1 MEAVDPAV
9 RTNAPGAEPS
19 AAVLVALDP
28 RILRLWWAAGAL
40 WVVVLTGLALGIDL
54 LVRPP
59 LPRGL
64 LPGAVAVG
72 AGLLAAGVPVL
83 RYRRWRYAVRETDLW
98 IRSGVLWVTT
108 SVIPFS
114 RLQFVD
120 THQGPLERLFRLS
133 SLVVH
138 TAAIGTS
145 GRLPGLDTDQAERL
159 RDRLARVEVD
169 ADGL

>member
-1 MEAVDPAV
+1 MEAV
-9 RTNAPGAEPS
+9 RQQELAPGSSAVLVPLDPRVRQVWWVDGALTAVLVF
-19 AAVLVALDP
+19 AAVLAV
-28 RILRLWWAAGAL
+28 
-40 WVVVLTGLALGIDL
+40 DL

-64 LPGAVAVG
+64 VPALVAVI
-72 AGLLAAGVPVL
+72 AAILAAVLPIL
-83 RYRRWRYAVRETDLW
+83 RYRRWRYAVRESDLW
-98 IRSGVLWVTT
+98 IRKGVFWVTT

-145 GRLPGLDTDQAERL
+145 GRLPGLDFEVAERL
-159 RDRLARVEVD
+159 RERLAQVEVD
-169 ADGL
+169 ASGI